1 MNYIYSC
8 EKLDKNCCHQ
18 SCRFLLKYTPNHLSA
33 GALLQP
39 HWGSLQ
45 RSPRPL
51 AVFRGLLLREGRE
64 EEGRSRAEERTG
76 GIGREERVGE
86 GGESRK
92 WVGKEGEGPHD
103 PLAWGLPMS

>member
-1 MNYIYSC
+1 LR
-8 EKLDKNCCHQ
+8 K
-18 SCRFLLKYTPNHLSA
+18 TPQKIA
-33 GALLQP
+33 ATRAALLDSNTHQIICWLGLCPRP

-64 EEGRSRAEERTG
+64 EEGRSRAEEETG
-76 GIGREERVGE
+76 GIGTEERVGE

-92 WVGKEGEGPHD
+92 GVGKEGNGPHD
-103 PLAWGLPMS
+103 SLAWGLPMS